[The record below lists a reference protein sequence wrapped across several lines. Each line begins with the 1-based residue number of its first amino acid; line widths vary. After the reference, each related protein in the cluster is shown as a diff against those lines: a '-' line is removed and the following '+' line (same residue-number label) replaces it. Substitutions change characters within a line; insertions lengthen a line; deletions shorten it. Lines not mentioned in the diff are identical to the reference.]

1 MTRFPRIRFV
11 VAAGALL
18 LGGCTSGDDDPS
30 GGPPALQPGG
40 DYLVD
45 WWSLRGS
52 LAGDEGARD
61 EVAAVVADYRTPE
74 GEASDPEAS
83 ALLWL
88 GEVDGGGRLAVV
100 DFRPESNPDR
110 SWLLEL
116 TGEPGRVAVTGAR
129 RFDGPV
135 LNEHIL
141 PVRSVAGGPRY
152 LASEQI
158 VTLTAE
164 PGGGPAEEL
173 PLADGLTGPVALP
186 ECRVTGLAGGEHRRL
201 DLGPELP
208 EPFYPLLAE
217 GFAAVP
223 AAPLLAG
230 VDTCAALA
238 PGGWLDTIGEPEG
251 QSAVRIGGLPALRRL
266 GAEPV
271 PALAGDEPPGQLLAA
286 HAEYVSVNGGVR
298 LAEWLL
304 WTYPADTVTGVQL
317 APAAE
322 PLAAEPGLLVAAAPE
337 QPLEI
342 SYSEDGTARQV
353 TVPAS

>member
-1 MTRFPRIRFV
+1 M

-18 LGGCTSGDDDPS
+18 LAGCTPGDSSGDPELE
-30 GGPPALQPGG
+30 LQEGG

-52 LAGDEGARD
+52 LAGDQEARD

-74 GEASDPEAS
+74 GEASHPEAS

-88 GEVDGGGRLAVV
+88 GEADGVRLAVV
-100 DFRPESNPDR
+100 DFRPEGDPDR

-116 TGEPGRVAVTGAR
+116 AGESGSVAVTGAR

-164 PGGGPAEEL
+164 FGGGPAEEL
-173 PLADGLTGPVALP
+173 PLTDGLTGPVALP
-186 ECRVTGLAGGEHRRL
+186 ACRVTGLAGGEHRRL
-201 DLGPELP
+201 DLGPDLP

-217 GFAAVP
+217 GFAAMP

-238 PGGWLDTIGEPEG
+238 PDGWLGTVGEPDG
-251 QSAVRIGGLPALRRL
+251 QPAVRIGDLPALRRL

-271 PALAGDEPPGQLLAA
+271 PGLAGDDPPGQLLTV
-286 HAEYVSVNGGVR
+286 HAEYVSVSGGVR

-304 WTYPADTVTGVQL
+304 WTYPEDTVTGVQVE
-317 APAAE
+317 PAAE
-322 PLAAEPGLLVAAAPE
+322 PLVEAPGLLVAAAPE

-342 SYSEDGTARQV
+342 SYTEDGAERRV
-353 TVPAS
+353 TVPAG